1 MELPALAQ
9 LSNTTS
15 TFSGEIAASC
25 SMTLGDSIEMTYYA
39 NSNRLSK
46 SDHMFELNTNS
57 PNIRM
62 SVSRVTVNSE
72 PQPIGSSIEPYVM
85 LYFYSNSS
93 NTQTQVASATKDTTL
108 TSNPLETITSS
119 TNSFRLVTG
128 VQTSQRIDNRY
139 ELPPGNYSYSVT
151 ISCLL

>member
-1 MELPALAQ
+1 M
-9 LSNTTS
+9 S
-15 TFSGEIAASC
+15 
-25 SMTLGDSIEMTYYA
+25 LGDTIEMTYYA
-39 NSNRLSK
+39 NSNQLMK
-46 SDHMFELNTNS
+46 PDYMFELNTNS

-72 PQPIGSSIEPYVM
+72 PQPIGSSIYAYVQ

-108 TSNPLETITSS
+108 TSNLLETSTSS
-119 TNSFRLVTG
+119 ANNFRLVTG
-128 VQTSQRIDNRY
+128 TKTTQKIDNRY
-139 ELPPGNYSYSVT
+139 ELPSGNYSYSVT